1 MARYLK
7 IFSIP
12 DSYQFHRGGQ
22 IDQGILAY
30 ETWGELNHDKS
41 NALLILTGL
50 SADSHAARHSEND
63 TAGWWEYMVGPGKA
77 IDTDQWFV
85 ICASS
90 LGSCKGSTGP
100 CSPNPKTGQAYR
112 FDFPD
117 LCLEDI
123 ANTAVLLCQSLG
135 ISQLHGVIGPSM
147 GGMTALA
154 LLLHHPDYARH
165 LIHIASGMAS
175 PPFSTAIRSLQR
187 EAILKDENFN
197 KGYYS
202 HNSWPEEGMKFA
214 RKIGMLSYRSA
225 VEWNDRFPRSLKKIP
240 EHPFGIEFPV
250 ESYLEHHANQFV
262 HQFDPISYLYLSRAM
277 DWFDGHAYAKPRG
290 SNPLQSVKLESA
302 LVVGAE
308 TDLLFPVMLQRELH
322 HYLLEIGTESELVIT
337 DSIQGHDAFLVDQT
351 TFDGLVRKFLA
362 QSLTQ
367 SEV

>member
-1 MARYLK
+1 MANYLK
-7 IFSIP
+7 LFSIP
-12 DSYQFHRGGQ
+12 DSFQFHRGGN
-22 IDQGILAY
+22 IEGGILAY
-30 ETWGELNHDKS
+30 ETWGELNQDKS

-50 SADSHAARHSEND
+50 SADSHAARHSKHD
-63 TAGWWEYMVGPGKA
+63 TAGWWEYMIGPGKA
-77 IDTDQWFV
+77 IDTEKWHV

-112 FDFPD
+112 FDYPD

-123 ANTAVLLCQSLG
+123 ANTAVLLCKSLG
-135 ISQLHGVIGPSM
+135 ITQLHGVIGPSM

-154 LLLHHPDYARH
+154 LILNHPDYTRH
-165 LIHIASGMAS
+165 MIHIASGMAS

-197 KGYYS
+197 KGFYS
-202 HNSWPEEGMKFA
+202 QNNWPEEGMKFA

-225 VEWNDRFPRSLKKIP
+225 DEWNDRFPRSLKKIP

-250 ESYLEHHANQFV
+250 ESYLEHHANQFI
-262 HQFDPISYLYLSRAM
+262 HKFDPISYLYLSRAM

-290 SNPLQSVKLESA
+290 SNPLKNIQLHGA

-308 TDLLFPVMLQRELH
+308 TDLLFPVFLQRELH
-322 HYLLEIGTESELVIT
+322 HLLLEIGTTSELVIT
-337 DSIQGHDAFLVDQT
+337 ESIQGHDAFLVDQE
-351 TFDGLVRKFLA
+351 TFEPLVKDYLN
-362 QSLTQ
+362 QSA
-367 SEV
+367 V